1 MRPRVVTGNVATLDG
16 RIAACGSVPSWQDD
30 RWAPI
35 LKSGIELID
44 FAKLHG
50 ASVIL
55 EGSNS
60 FVSRDA
66 GPALFPEAPALPG
79 LYEDYLPKELLQ
91 RYQRWMAVVDSRGRV
106 EWAQTQGGGVHV
118 LVLVSQNTP
127 PGYLAFLRERNIPYL
142 VCGEDRVDLELG
154 LLRLKETFAVELVVS
169 TAGGVLNG
177 ALLRAGLVDEV
188 NVQVLPFVLGS
199 ESAPAL
205 FEGYNP
211 SLTLPPHT
219 MRLLDAKSRPD
230 GSVLLRY
237 APDPLP
243 FSESCNSSGPS

>member
-1 MRPRVVTGNVATLDG
+1 M
-16 RIAACGSVPSWQDD
+16 
-30 RWAPI
+30 
-35 LKSGIELID
+35 
-44 FAKLHG
+44 
-50 ASVIL
+50 IL

-106 EWAQTQGGGVHV
+106 EWARTQGGGMHV

-142 VCGEDRVDLELG
+142 VCGEDRVI
-154 LLRLKETFAVELVVS
+154 FASARAPPAQRDVCS
-169 TAGGVLNG
+169 GACRQHGRRRSQRS

-211 SLTLPPHT
+211 GLTMLPPHT